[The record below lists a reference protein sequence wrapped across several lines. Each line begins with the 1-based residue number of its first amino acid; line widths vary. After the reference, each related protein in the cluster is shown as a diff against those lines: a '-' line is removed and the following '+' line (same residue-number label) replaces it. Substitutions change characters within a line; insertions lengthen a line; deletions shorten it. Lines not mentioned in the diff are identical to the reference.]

1 MQEPFK
7 LPSKELGEV
16 YFYFYLDFWN
26 IPLSIYGTERQNKN
40 NKMSSYLGKK

>member
-7 LPSKELGEV
+7 LPSKERGEV

-26 IPLSIYGTERQNKN
+26 IPLSIYGTERQTNN
-40 NKMSSYLGKK
+40 NKRSSYLGKE